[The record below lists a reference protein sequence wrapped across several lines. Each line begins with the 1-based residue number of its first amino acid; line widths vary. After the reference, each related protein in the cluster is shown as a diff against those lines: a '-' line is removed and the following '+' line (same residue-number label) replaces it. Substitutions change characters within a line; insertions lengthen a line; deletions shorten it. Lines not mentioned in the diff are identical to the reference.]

1 MRKISLLLIALVI
14 HTTSFA
20 GEIIEQLSYFNAI
33 RTSSHINV
41 VLSHGNDEQLRIEY
55 EGVEAEKINY
65 RIIGKTLEIY
75 LEGAKTYD
83 KTIKVHNN
91 GYKQNESYY
100 KGAKVTAYITY
111 KELTGLQLRGDQT
124 AICKDS
130 INAAQFK
137 IKLYG
142 ENKVFFAYLN
152 AQRLKGKF
160 YGENKL
166 GINSGKVDMQKFNL
180 YGENEIEIGNLPAN
194 TVSVN
199 SYGENKLA
207 LMAKDHIRVF
217 GFGDLELD
225 YSGKPSLNRFIIGE
239 LKINGKL

>member
-1 MRKISLLLIALVI
+1 MLRNAEILHIWRNLYLSLS
-14 HTTSFA
+14 TNS
-20 GEIIEQLSYFNAI
+20 
-33 RTSSHINV
+33 
-41 VLSHGNDEQLRIEY
+41 
-55 EGVEAEKINY
+55 EKIIY

-111 KELTGLQLRGDQT
+111 KELVGLQLRGEQT

-142 ENKVFFAYLN
+142 ENKVSFAYLN
-152 AQRLKGKF
+152 AQRIKGKF

-166 GINSGKVDMQKFNL
+166 GINSGNVDMQKFNL
-180 YGENEIEIGNLPAN
+180 YGENELELGNLTGN

-207 LMAKDHIRVF
+207 LRAKNNIRVF

-225 YSGKPSLNRFIIGE
+225 YSGEPSLNRFMIGE
-239 LKINGKL
+239 LRINGKL